1 MGQHHEIHLGDEGS
15 MANAL
20 RIVMRNYF
28 STQLLAGAVRM
39 TELARRIEDD
49 HTGESRF
56 DLEHRGYVL
65 SSVLSAVGFLEAMV
79 NELFQDAHD
88 DHAPDGGAITPL
100 DANTRLLM
108 AEYWR
113 ATEQGGKGRA
123 LDKYQAL
130 LRFAG
135 EPALSQGAQPFQDA
149 SLAVQLRNAIAHYR
163 PQDLSADTP
172 SLMEQRLSGKFPD
185 NRLMAGAG
193 NPWWPDKCLGW
204 GCADWVI
211 RAVTSLADHVVDATG
226 VRPNYMV
233 HRATGWLGNVPGAPA
248 G

>member
-15 MANAL
+15 VANAL

-28 STQLLAGAVRM
+28 STQLLAGAARM
-39 TELARRIEDD
+39 AELVRRIEDD

-113 ATEQGGKGRA
+113 STEQGKGRA

-135 EPALSQGAQPFQDA
+135 EPALDQGAQLFQDA

-172 SLMEQRLSGKFPD
+172 SLMEQRLVLQPEIVTWLVRGQG
-185 NRLMAGAG
+185 RGADEG
-193 NPWWPDKCLGW
+193 GHRRSWCCANNQRSDGGRWPQRRG
-204 GCADWVI
+204 
-211 RAVTSLADHVVDATG
+211 
-226 VRPNYMV
+226 
-233 HRATGWLGNVPGAPA
+233 
-248 G
+248 